1 MQLTA
6 PTAFTFGVTNRFR
19 IEENIRGGV
28 AYLAYLSRQFE
39 GELRLV
45 AAAYYAGEQRIKK
58 QGLTC
63 ADADIYR
70 YVCLVQ
76 RFYSKTADGR
86 KDHCPELN
94 QRSRTSMNSLK
105 IVIGGIC
112 ACLIASAQVPEV
124 RPQVAG
130 RAVQEGQVTVVYLAP
145 RFATAIRMPDAVNS
159 VVLGDPDSFTAEHSE
174 REPQIVFVKPITAKA
189 SQTNLLISTAHG
201 YQANLLLISRGEA
214 AGTQPDVDFM
224 MRYRPAGRF
233 VIEPSAPS
241 VSIAQTVALPTSG
254 QMAEPPK
261 SPSPATPSDVRPAA
275 QNADAALG
283 FDALLERQRR
293 APLPA
298 LYGEKP
304 GTAPPGKQIL
314 KAGVSEVIDQGKEVV
329 VLFSVV
335 NVQNH
340 AVELMPPQVQ
350 LGGKVKK
357 GTIVRHSVWSNSE
370 QLPVEDFRMS
380 QRRIGPGE
388 RADGVLIFQRPSF
401 KQSNETL
408 LLQMADSGAVDRPAL
423 APIGFGISSLRE
435 KGAE

>member
-1 MQLTA
+1 MKSLKMA
-6 PTAFTFGVTNRFR
+6 
-19 IEENIRGGV
+19 IGGV
-28 AYLAYLSRQFE
+28 
-39 GELRLV
+39 
-45 AAAYYAGEQRIKK
+45 
-58 QGLTC
+58 
-63 ADADIYR
+63 
-70 YVCLVQ
+70 
-76 RFYSKTADGR
+76 
-86 KDHCPELN
+86 
-94 QRSRTSMNSLK
+94 
-105 IVIGGIC
+105 C

-130 RAVQEGQVTVVYLAP
+130 RAVQEGQITVVYLAP

-189 SQTNLLISTAHG
+189 VQTNLLISTAHG

-241 VSIAQTVALPTSG
+241 LSIAQTVALPTSG
-254 QMAEPPK
+254 QAA
-261 SPSPATPSDVRPAA
+261 ATPSDVRPAA

-314 KAGVSEVIDQGKEVV
+314 KAGVSEVIDQGKDVV

-408 LLQMADSGAVDRPAL
+408 LLQVADSGAVDRPAL

>member
-1 MQLTA
+1 MKSLRTL
-6 PTAFTFGVTNRFR
+6 
-19 IEENIRGGV
+19 IGGV
-28 AYLAYLSRQFE
+28 
-39 GELRLV
+39 G
-45 AAAYYAGEQRIKK
+45 
-58 QGLTC
+58 
-63 ADADIYR
+63 
-70 YVCLVQ
+70 
-76 RFYSKTADGR
+76 
-86 KDHCPELN
+86 
-94 QRSRTSMNSLK
+94 
-105 IVIGGIC
+105 

-130 RAVQEGQVTVVYLAP
+130 RAVQEGQVTIVYVAP
-145 RFATAIRMPDAVNS
+145 RFVTAIRMPDAVNS
-159 VVLGDPDSFTAEHSE
+159 VVLGDPDAFTAEHSDG
-174 REPQIVFVKPITAKA
+174 EPQIVFVKPITVKA

-201 YQANLLLISRGEA
+201 YQANLLLISRGESA
-214 AGTQPDVDFM
+214 GTPTESAGTQPNVDFM

-233 VIEPSAPS
+233 VIEPSSPS
-241 VSIAQTVALPTSG
+241 VSVAQIVELPKSGQATNPPVVSPAIQPRPTSSTG
-254 QMAEPPK
+254 
-261 SPSPATPSDVRPAA
+261 ATRSTLDRASFNTGRIDSASDTESAADVRPAG
-275 QNADAALG
+275 QNADAPLG
-283 FDALLERQRR
+283 LDALLDRQRR

-304 GTAPPGKQIL
+304 GIAPPGKQL
-314 KAGVSEVIDQGKEVV
+314 LEAGVSEVIDQGREVV

-335 NVQNH
+335 NVQTH

-370 QLPVEDFRMS
+370 QLPVEDYRMS

-388 RADGVLIFQRPSF
+388 RADGVLVFQRPTF

-423 APIGFGISSLRE
+423 APIGFGISSFRQ

>member
-1 MQLTA
+1 MK
-6 PTAFTFGVTNRFR
+6 N
-19 IEENIRGGV
+19 
-28 AYLAYLSRQFE
+28 
-39 GELRLV
+39 
-45 AAAYYAGEQRIKK
+45 
-58 QGLTC
+58 
-63 ADADIYR
+63 
-70 YVCLVQ
+70 
-76 RFYSKTADGR
+76 
-86 KDHCPELN
+86 
-94 QRSRTSMNSLK
+94 LK
-105 IVIGGIC
+105 ILFAGVC
-112 ACLIASAQVPEV
+112 ACLISSAQIPEV
-124 RPQVAG
+124 RPKMAG
-130 RAVQEGQVTVVYLAP
+130 RAVQEGQVTVAYLAP
-145 RFATAIRMPDAVNS
+145 RFVTAVRMPDAVNS

-201 YQANLLLISRGEA
+201 YQASLLLISRGEP
-214 AGTQPDVDFM
+214 AGTHPQVDFM

-233 VIEPSAPS
+233 VIEPGATT
-241 VSIAQTVALPTSG
+241 VSIAQTVKLSTPNQPAELASNSTGASRSTIERTSF
-254 QMAEPPK
+254 
-261 SPSPATPSDVRPAA
+261 SPGRIDAPADTAAAAGVRPA
-275 QNADAALG
+275 LRL
-283 FDALLERQRR
+283 DALLERQRR

-304 GTAPPGKQIL
+304 GIAPPGNQIL

-335 NVQNH
+335 NVQDH
-340 AVELMPPQVQ
+340 PVELMPPQVQ

-357 GTIVRHSVWSNSE
+357 GTIMRHSVWSNSE

-388 RADGVLIFQRPSF
+388 RADGVVIFQRPSF

-423 APIGFGISSLRE
+423 APIGFGISSLRQ

>member
-1 MQLTA
+1 MK
-6 PTAFTFGVTNRFR
+6 
-19 IEENIRGGV
+19 
-28 AYLAYLSRQFE
+28 S
-39 GELRLV
+39 LR
-45 AAAYYAGEQRIKK
+45 
-58 QGLTC
+58 
-63 ADADIYR
+63 
-70 YVCLVQ
+70 
-76 RFYSKTADGR
+76 
-86 KDHCPELN
+86 
-94 QRSRTSMNSLK
+94 
-105 IVIGGIC
+105 IVIGGAC

-130 RAVQEGQVTVVYLAP
+130 RAVLEGQVTVVNLAP

-189 SQTNLLISTAHG
+189 SQTNLIISTARG
-201 YQANLLLISRGEA
+201 YQASLLLISRGESA
-214 AGTQPDVDFM
+214 RGQPGVDFM

-233 VIEPSAPS
+233 VIEPSSPS
-241 VSIAQTVALPTSG
+241 VSIAQTVVLPASNQT
-254 QMAEPPK
+254 AEPAANSTGASRSTIERVSFNPGRTDTRADTGA
-261 SPSPATPSDVRPAA
+261 PIGGRAAT
-275 QNADAALG
+275 QNADAAQGL
-283 FDALLERQRR
+283 DALLERQRR

-335 NVQNH
+335 NVQEH

-357 GTIVRHSVWSNSE
+357 GMIVRHSVWSNSE

-423 APIGFGISSLRE
+423 APIGFGISSLRQ

>member
-1 MQLTA
+1 MKSLKMA
-6 PTAFTFGVTNRFR
+6 
-19 IEENIRGGV
+19 IGGV
-28 AYLAYLSRQFE
+28 
-39 GELRLV
+39 
-45 AAAYYAGEQRIKK
+45 
-58 QGLTC
+58 
-63 ADADIYR
+63 
-70 YVCLVQ
+70 
-76 RFYSKTADGR
+76 
-86 KDHCPELN
+86 
-94 QRSRTSMNSLK
+94 
-105 IVIGGIC
+105 C

-130 RAVQEGQVTVVYLAP
+130 RAVQEGQITVVYLAP

-189 SQTNLLISTAHG
+189 AQTNLLISTARG

-241 VSIAQTVALPTSG
+241 LSIAQTVALPTSG

-261 SPSPATPSDVRPAA
+261 IPSPATPSDVRPAT

-314 KAGVSEVIDQGKEVV
+314 KAGVSEVIDQGKDVV

-357 GTIVRHSVWSNSE
+357 GTIVRHTVWSNSE

-408 LLQMADSGAVDRPAL
+408 LLQVADSGAVDRPAL

>member
-1 MQLTA
+1 
-6 PTAFTFGVTNRFR
+6 
-19 IEENIRGGV
+19 
-28 AYLAYLSRQFE
+28 
-39 GELRLV
+39 
-45 AAAYYAGEQRIKK
+45 
-58 QGLTC
+58 
-63 ADADIYR
+63 
-70 YVCLVQ
+70 
-76 RFYSKTADGR
+76 
-86 KDHCPELN
+86 
-94 QRSRTSMNSLK
+94 
-105 IVIGGIC
+105 VIGGAC

-189 SQTNLLISTAHG
+189 SQTNLLISTARG
-201 YQANLLLISRGEA
+201 YQASLLLISRGESA
-214 AGTQPDVDFM
+214 RTQPIVDFM

-241 VSIAQTVALPTSG
+241 VSIAQTVVLPASNQT
-254 QMAEPPK
+254 AEPPANSTAASRSTIERVSF
-261 SPSPATPSDVRPAA
+261 SPGRIDTPADTGAPPGGRPAT
-275 QNADAALG
+275 QKADAARGL
-283 FDALLERQRR
+283 DALLERQRR

-304 GTAPPGKQIL
+304 GAVPPGKQIL

-335 NVQNH
+335 NVQEH

-380 QRRIGPGE
+380 QRRVGPGE

-408 LLQMADSGAVDRPAL
+408 LLQIADSGAVDRPAL
-423 APIGFGISSLRE
+423 APIGFGISSLRQ

>member
-1 MQLTA
+1 M
-6 PTAFTFGVTNRFR
+6 
-19 IEENIRGGV
+19 
-28 AYLAYLSRQFE
+28 
-39 GELRLV
+39 
-45 AAAYYAGEQRIKK
+45 K
-58 QGLTC
+58 
-63 ADADIYR
+63 
-70 YVCLVQ
+70 
-76 RFYSKTADGR
+76 
-86 KDHCPELN
+86 
-94 QRSRTSMNSLK
+94 SLK
-105 IVIGGIC
+105 ILIGGVC
-112 ACLIASAQVPEV
+112 ACLISSAQLPEI

-130 RAVQEGQVTVVYLAP
+130 RAVQEGQVTVVHLAP

-174 REPQIVFVKPITAKA
+174 REPQIVIVKPITAKA
-189 SQTNLLISTAHG
+189 AQTNLLISTVHG
-201 YQANLLLISRGEA
+201 YQANLLLISHGESA
-214 AGTQPDVDFM
+214 VSQPNVDFM

-241 VSIAQTVALPTSG
+241 LSIAQTVVLPTPD
-254 QMAEPPK
+254 QAAQPPAR
-261 SPSPATPSDVRPAA
+261 SPGANRLTVERASFNPGRIATAPDTGSPAEVRPAA
-275 QNADAALG
+275 QNAEAAVGL
-283 FDALLERQRR
+283 DALLERQRL

-314 KAGVSEVIDQGKEVV
+314 EAGVSEAIDQGKEVV

-335 NVQNH
+335 NLQSH

-357 GTIVRHSVWSNSE
+357 GAIVHHAVWSNSE

-423 APIGFGISSLRE
+423 APIGFGISSLRQ